1 MSLNNF
7 HSECLGDISFRI
19 AKWQHAFWSCWL
31 FDATPVYLYIFP
43 AYFKVNKEIAYLG
56 VQWEFESVFFEPG
69 LEGKGKITLI
79 SV

>member
-7 HSECLGDISFRI
+7 HSECPGDISFRT
-19 AKWQHAFWSCWL
+19 AKWQHAFWSYWL

-56 VQWEFESVFFEPG
+56 VQWEFESVF
-69 LEGKGKITLI
+69 LSQVWKAKGKLL
-79 SV
+79 